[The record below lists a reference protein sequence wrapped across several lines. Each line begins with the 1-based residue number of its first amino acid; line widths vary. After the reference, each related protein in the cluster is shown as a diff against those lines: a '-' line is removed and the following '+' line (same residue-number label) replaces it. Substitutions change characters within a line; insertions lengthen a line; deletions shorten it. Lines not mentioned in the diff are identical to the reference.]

1 MTERDLENLSKLP
14 VPAPR
19 TEAKRAA
26 LAAAMTAFDQAT
38 PSALPA
44 GSPLG
49 ESEAQTKDSLPAGSP
64 LGEPEAQIKNSS
76 QGNVVP
82 LGQTETPSKKR
93 SFPMR
98 LLSRL
103 NSKQN
108 MALAASVAALMI
120 AAPYALHQIRGDLNQ
135 TFTQVSTE
143 LQTANGGRSYDVP
156 SAPPLDARTRGDA
169 SVRVTPA
176 TPAPAERKVLD
187 GLVEGYA
194 STPQEPASADA
205 PAAKPAELTSKQV
218 TIARLGD
225 ESAREQR
232 AAAAPPAPAAED
244 SARYAQGGRVVI
256 QGDQSFNASGVNRIE
271 IGPSTIGGASQFEF
285 KSDGGVTVTNPD
297 AKKKAEGA
305 QAWMGGEADADLKTV
320 QQIQEENRDHFEAT
334 PVNPVK
340 QVANEPVST
349 FSIDV
354 DTASYAF
361 VRRALNAGRLPPKDA
376 VRVEEMINYFPY
388 AYPAPETA
396 ETPFKPSVTVVASPW
411 NPRNKLVHVAIK
423 GYDLKS
429 AERPRANLV
438 FLLDVSGSMG
448 PQDRLPL
455 VKNAFRLLL
464 DQLKPDDTVGIVT
477 YASGSGIA
485 LEPTR
490 VADKGKILSAIDALG
505 AGGSTAGA
513 AGIADAYR
521 LAEAGFDRSAVN
533 RVILATDGDF
543 NVGITN
549 QDELK
554 GFIERKR
561 QSGIFLSILGV
572 GQGNHNDAL
581 MQTLA
586 QNGNGTA
593 AYVDTL
599 SEARKVLV
607 DESSSTL
614 FTIAKDVKIQIE
626 WNPQAVS
633 EYRLIGYETRNLRRE
648 DFNNDRVDAGDIG
661 SGHTVT
667 AIYEVTPVG
676 APKMIDDL
684 RYGAPQPATV
694 TAPRSASEV
703 AANSELGFLKLR
715 YKRPREETSQ
725 LVSLPIT
732 NAERT
737 HLDAAPADVR
747 FSIAAAAF
755 GQMLKGEPYTQGYS
769 YDDVLALAQGARG
782 DDPFGY
788 RAEFLN
794 LVRLAK
800 SARP

>member
-1 MTERDLENLSKLP
+1 
-14 VPAPR
+14 
-19 TEAKRAA
+19 
-26 LAAAMTAFDQAT
+26 
-38 PSALPA
+38 
-44 GSPLG
+44 
-49 ESEAQTKDSLPAGSP
+49 
-64 LGEPEAQIKNSS
+64 
-76 QGNVVP
+76 
-82 LGQTETPSKKR
+82 
-93 SFPMR
+93 MR
-98 LLSRL
+98 ILSRL
-103 NSKQN
+103 NTKQN

-135 TFTQVSTE
+135 TLSQVSTE
-143 LQTANGGRSYDVP
+143 LQTANSGGSV
-156 SAPPLDARTRGDA
+156 SAPAPSDPSVDARRREDLSGRLA
-169 SVRVTPA
+169 A
-176 TPAPAERKVLD
+176 AQPAPAERKVLD
-187 GLVEGYA
+187 GLAEGYA
-194 STPQEPASADA
+194 TSPQKPITAAA
-205 PAAKPAELTSKQV
+205 PAAKPAELPSKQV

-225 ESAREQR
+225 EPAREQR
-232 AAAAPPAPAAED
+232 AAAAAPPAPAASD

-256 QGDQSFNASGVNRIE
+256 QGDRNFSANGVNRID
-271 IGPSTIGGASQFEF
+271 IGPGTVGGASQFEY
-285 KSDGGVTVTNPD
+285 KSDGSVTVTNPD
-297 AKKKAEGA
+297 AKKKAEDA
-305 QAWMGGEADADLKTV
+305 QAWMGGEADADRKIV
-320 QQIQEENRDHFEAT
+320 QQIQEENRDKFEAKEI
-334 PVNPVK
+334 NPVK
-340 QVANEPVST
+340 QVASEPVST

-361 VRRALNAGRLPPKDA
+361 VRRALNGGRLPPKDA
-376 VRVEEMINYFPY
+376 VRVEELINYFPY

-396 ETPFKPSVTVVASPW
+396 EVPFKPTMTVVASPW

-694 TAPRSASEV
+694 TPPRSASEV
-703 AANSELGFLKLR
+703 AATSELGFLKLR

-769 YDDVLALAQGARG
+769 FDDVLALAQGARG